1 MLYTSSTSSA
11 FFFSFPSQASIQS
24 VSHKSSEF
32 QNKSGQWQGYG
43 TGSFFLFFLLKP
55 SIIKE

>member
-11 FFFSFPSQASIQS
+11 LFIYFFSSLQASIQS

-43 TGSFFLFFLLKP
+43 TGYFFFCVKA
-55 SIIKE
+55 IKY

>member
-11 FFFSFPSQASIQS
+11 FFFLQASIQS

-32 QNKSGQWQGYG
+32 KNKSGQWQGYG
-43 TGSFFLFFLLKP
+43 TGYFFLFFFLLKP
-55 SIIKE
+55 SSIKE